1 MELKDYTTEELRAE
15 LKRRRTKAM
24 KEAKKEPPKYKEFT
38 ATIEKLDYK
47 YGSIS
52 EYAYSITDVNPH
64 NNDINSELFNNI
76 RKEAKYEK
84 RNIEE
89 AAKKNEQLNRPAF
102 KNKKYYIF
110 RNNYKKIGYKKTSK
124 KMLSFKE
131 KIVLFVK
138 NNHILYNLLKK
149 IKQ

>member
-1 MELKDYTTEELRAE
+1 MINTFNNMELKDYTTEELRAE

-76 RKEAKYEK
+76 RWRRFGLQTNTFKKETA
-84 RNIEE
+84 
-89 AAKKNEQLNRPAF
+89 P
-102 KNKKYYIF
+102 
-110 RNNYKKIGYKKTSK
+110 KIGDKVLLRYRRYK
-124 KMLSFKE
+124 E
-131 KIVLFVK
+131 
-138 NNHILYNLLKK
+138 
-149 IKQ
+149 